1 MFLLVNSDQFFFVLG
16 QLTVHIRTHTGEKP
30 FKCKYCD
37 KAFITGTMMRKHERI
52 HTGERPYKCN
62 ICEKAFNQ
70 RSSLKVH
77 MNTHTLPKKDKT
89 PRQSKKKVPKQA
101 VESKSDEGVGQ
112 SHETEIEQSAVYK
125 GSDLLGAIIYMEN
138 GEVIK
143 TLKEVEVR

>member
-1 MFLLVNSDQFFFVLG
+1 
-16 QLTVHIRTHTGEKP
+16 
-30 FKCKYCD
+30 
-37 KAFITGTMMRKHERI
+37 MRKHERI

-89 PRQSKKKVPKQA
+89 SKQNKKKT
-101 VESKSDEGVGQ
+101 SKEAEEIKSGEGVEQQG
-112 SHETEIEQSAVYK
+112 SELEQSVVFK
-125 GSDLLGAIIYMEN
+125 GADLLGAIIYMEN

-143 TLKEVEVR
+143 TFKEVEVR

>member
-1 MFLLVNSDQFFFVLG
+1 
-16 QLTVHIRTHTGEKP
+16 
-30 FKCKYCD
+30 
-37 KAFITGTMMRKHERI
+37 MRKHERI

-77 MNTHTLPKKDKT
+77 MNTHTLSKKEKT
-89 PRQSKKKVPKQA
+89 PRQNKKKV
-101 VESKSDEGVGQ
+101 SKEIGGLRIGSEIEQVPQQQKDEVGQ
-112 SHETEIEQSAVYK
+112 SVVFK
-125 GSDLLGAIIYMEN
+125 GGDLLGAIIYVEN

>member
-1 MFLLVNSDQFFFVLG
+1 
-16 QLTVHIRTHTGEKP
+16 
-30 FKCKYCD
+30 
-37 KAFITGTMMRKHERI
+37 MRKHERI

-77 MNTHTLPKKDKT
+77 MNTHSLCKKDKM
-89 PRQSKKKVPKQA
+89 PRQNKRKAAKDAEVLKN
-101 VESKSDEGVGQ
+101 GNG
-112 SHETEIEQSAVYK
+112 TEQQQEQEAQQNSVVFK
-125 GSDLLGAIIYMEN
+125 GSDLLGAIIYMES